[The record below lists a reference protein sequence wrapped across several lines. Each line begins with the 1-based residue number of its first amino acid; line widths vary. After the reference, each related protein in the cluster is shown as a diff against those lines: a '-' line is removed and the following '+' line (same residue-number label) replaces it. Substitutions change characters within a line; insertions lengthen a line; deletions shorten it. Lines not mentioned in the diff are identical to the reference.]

1 MNIILTII
9 DGIPNDPLL
18 IKKDDTAKAVYIDL
32 AQKLGAELV
41 LHEIMSD
48 SIYDIIDKSLKKTG
62 NEIHWW
68 ETKINKF

>member
-32 AQKLGAELV
+32 AQKLGAELE